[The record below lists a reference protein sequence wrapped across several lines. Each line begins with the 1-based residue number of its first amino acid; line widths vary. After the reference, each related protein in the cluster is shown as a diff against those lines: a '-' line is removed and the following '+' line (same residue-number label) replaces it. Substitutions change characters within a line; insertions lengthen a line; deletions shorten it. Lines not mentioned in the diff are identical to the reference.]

1 MGLYDTLYIETPLP
15 LNDDLKLLGLNWE
28 DEDFQTRDLDE
39 ALNTYHL
46 RVNGVL
52 ERLHVEGDW
61 VENKKED
68 DNKKSFKFPYNF
80 VEKSRSFVDVKH
92 HGSIVFYTSLLNKND
107 YDWWIEFTALFNNGV
122 LQSITLNK
130 CTKELASIR
139 LEREAQWQ
147 KDLEEEEAK
156 WHNVARKFLRE
167 HTPWSKLWLKAARG
181 LDDLSGKVSSFI
193 YRNIA

>member
-1 MGLYDTLYIETPLP
+1 V
-15 LNDDLKLLGLNWE
+15 K
-28 DEDFQTRDLDE
+28 
-39 ALNTYHL
+39 A
-46 RVNGVL
+46 
-52 ERLHVEGDW
+52 
-61 VENKKED
+61 NKKLIIVDGNSQDQSHDIIRKYIKYNSILWLKYKDRGMCDAYNHGLKHLNFSKNEIYCQLGSD
-68 DNKKSFKFPYNF
+68 DILQDNIYNF
-80 VEKSRSFVDVKH
+80 DINPNTQF
-92 HGSIVFYTSLLNKND
+92 LLNKNN

-167 HTPWSKLWLKAARG
+167 HTPWSKLWLKAARV
-181 LDDLSGKVSSFI
+181 LDNASGKVSSFI